1 MCRHGWFD
9 SKGGVLYS
17 RSSIGRALVSKTKGC
32 RLEPCKRNIRY
43 FDRSDFRAVFLLRE
57 FREVV
62 AVSAKRLTDRQK
74 KKIIADYAQLQS
86 YARTAKL
93 NDVAESTVRKI
104 VKDNPKCADLCA
116 LKKEQNTQDMLSY
129 LGSKRG
135 EAQDLLGLYL
145 QAMADPDKIAE
156 ATLPQLSTAF
166 GTIVDKFA
174 MLGDQSGIEA
184 PDDGLLEALS
194 AAADISPPDDVE
206 MLPEEEDDNAEK

>member
-1 MCRHGWFD
+1 MH
-9 SKGGVLYS
+9 K
-17 RSSIGRALVSKTKGC
+17 
-32 RLEPCKRNIRY
+32 
-43 FDRSDFRAVFLLRE
+43 

-74 KKIIADYAQLQS
+74 KKIVADYVQLQS
-86 YARTAKL
+86 YARAAKL

-145 QAMADPDKIAE
+145 QAMADKESPSSRRAWIEITLLLLRLQQVNVALLAE
-156 ATLPQLSTAF
+156 
-166 GTIVDKFA
+166 GVD
-174 MLGDQSGIEA
+174 
-184 PDDGLLEALS
+184 
-194 AAADISPPDDVE
+194 
-206 MLPEEEDDNAEK
+206 

>member
-1 MCRHGWFD
+1 MH
-9 SKGGVLYS
+9 
-17 RSSIGRALVSKTKGC
+17 
-32 RLEPCKRNIRY
+32 
-43 FDRSDFRAVFLLRE
+43 E

-74 KKIIADYAQLQS
+74 KKIVADYVQLQS

-129 LGSKRG
+129 LDSKRE

-145 QAMADPDKIAE
+145 KAMADTNKIAE

-174 MLGDQSGIEA
+174 MLGDQNSIEV
-184 PDDGLLEALS
+184 PDDGLVEALS
-194 AAADISPPDDVE
+194 AAADLSPPDDVE
-206 MLPEEEDDNAEK
+206 MLPKEEDDNAEK

>member
-1 MCRHGWFD
+1 MH
-9 SKGGVLYS
+9 K
-17 RSSIGRALVSKTKGC
+17 
-32 RLEPCKRNIRY
+32 
-43 FDRSDFRAVFLLRE
+43 

-62 AVSAKRLTDRQK
+62 AVSAKRMTDRQK
-74 KKIIADYAQLQS
+74 KKIVADYVQLQN
-86 YARTAKL
+86 YARAAKL

-145 QAMADPDKIAE
+145 QAMADHDKIAE

-166 GTIVDKFA
+166 GTIVLHVAPEAAIGGPLALVKTGDRISLDVPNRSPRRVRGLRRREPESA
-174 MLGDQSGIEA
+174 GPGGSVLGSLGFSPRCTQAQS
-184 PDDGLLEALS
+184 S
-194 AAADISPPDDVE
+194 AS
-206 MLPEEEDDNAEK
+206 

>member
-1 MCRHGWFD
+1 MHG
-9 SKGGVLYS
+9 
-17 RSSIGRALVSKTKGC
+17 
-32 RLEPCKRNIRY
+32 
-43 FDRSDFRAVFLLRE
+43 

-74 KKIIADYAQLQS
+74 KKIVADYVQLQS

-129 LGSKRG
+129 MQDMVGD
-135 EAQDLLGLYL
+135 AQNLMRLYMD
-145 QAMADPDKIAE
+145 AMADPEKIAE

-166 GTIVDKFA
+166 GTIVDKFS
-174 MLGDQSGIEA
+174 MLGDRGDAEA
-184 PDDGLLEALS
+184 PDDGLIEALS
-194 AAADISPPDDVE
+194 AAADLSPPDDVD